1 MVTRKATPAQQPP
14 TRPANLTPEQMRA
27 AITKLQRRI
36 ADLEAFDPP
45 SIRQRFDPQVGAL
58 DTKLEDTV
66 AGIFGTDTAEYE
78 RFKTRGL
85 DTAGISWAEGGLPHR
100 DVIAGLVRG
109 KERQLANLRTIIELF
124 EEKIED
130 GAETPASKARRAF
143 GDLDLHPDIARE
155 CTQLFE
161 DGHYANA
168 VEDACKVV
176 DMLVKLRA
184 MRTDPSG
191 TELMQLVFSQK
202 NPILKFNDQQSDSE
216 KSEQQGMMYLF
227 AGAMLALRNPRA
239 HGLVTDH
246 PERAVEYLS
255 FLSMLAR
262 SLDRT
267 QRV

>member
-1 MVTRKATPAQQPP
+1 MVTRKAQPAQQPQ
-14 TRPANLTPEQMRA
+14 PANLTPEQMRA
-27 AITKLQRRI
+27 AIPKLQRRI
-36 ADLEAFDPP
+36 ADLDAFDPQ
-45 SIRQRFDPQVGAL
+45 SVQVRSDPRIDAL
-58 DTKLEDTV
+58 DKKLDETISSVFGMDTHEYLRYAPHKLDR
-66 AGIFGTDTAEYE
+66 AGIYFGYE
-78 RFKTRGL
+78 VPL
-85 DTAGISWAEGGLPHR
+85 HEVVAS
-100 DVIAGLVRG
+100 LVES
-109 KERQLANLRTIIELF
+109 KERELTNLRIIISLM
-124 EEKIED
+124 EENLAD
-130 GAETPASKARRAF
+130 GGETPASKARRAF
-143 GDLDLHPDIARE
+143 GDLDLHPEIERASG
-155 CTQLFE
+155 QLFR

-168 VEDACKVV
+168 VEDACKVL

-202 NPILKFNDQQSDSE
+202 NPILKFNDQQNDSE

-239 HGLVTDH
+239 HGLVDDH

-267 QRV
+267 QRA

>member
-1 MVTRKATPAQQPP
+1 MATRKAQPAQPQ
-14 TRPANLTPEQMRA
+14 PANLTPEQMRV
-27 AITKLQRRI
+27 AIQKLQRRI
-36 ADLEAFDPP
+36 ADLNAFNPGE
-45 SIRQRFDPQVGAL
+45 IKFRFDPQIEAL
-58 DTKLEDTV
+58 DTKLEDTI
-66 AGIFGTDTAEYE
+66 ADIFGADTLEYE
-78 RFKTRGL
+78 RFRPSGL
-85 DTAGISWAEGGLPHR
+85 DTAGINFAYETPHFE
-100 DVIAGLVRG
+100 VVAGLVLG
-109 KERQLANLRTIIELF
+109 KERALTNLRTIVELLD
-124 EEKIED
+124 EKLAD
-130 GAETPASKARRAF
+130 GGETPASKARRAF
-143 GDLDLHPDIARE
+143 GDLDLHPEVERASG
-155 CTQLFE
+155 QLFR

-168 VEDACKVV
+168 VEDACKVL

-202 NPILKFNDQQSDSE
+202 NPILKFNEQQNDSE

-239 HGLVTDH
+239 HGLVNDH

>member
-1 MVTRKATPAQQPP
+1 VTKKAAPAAP
-14 TRPANLTPEQMRA
+14 RPANLSADAMRE
-27 AITKLQRRI
+27 AIPKLQRRI
-36 ADLEAFDPP
+36 VDLEAFDPQA
-45 SIRQRFDPQVGAL
+45 IRQRFDPQVEAL

-66 AGIFGTDTAEYE
+66 AGIFGTDTVEYA
-78 RFKTRGL
+78 RFQTSGL
-85 DTAGISWAEGGLPHR
+85 DTAGVSWGGQIPHQE
-100 DVIAGLVRG
+100 VIAGLMRG

-124 EEKIED
+124 QEKLED
-130 GAETPASKARRAF
+130 GADTPASKARRAF
-143 GDLDLHPDIARE
+143 GDLDLHLDIARE
-155 CTQLFE
+155 CAQLFQ
-161 DGHYANA
+161 DGHYSQA
-168 VEDACKVV
+168 VETGCKVLE
-176 DMLVKLRA
+176 MMVKLRT
-184 MRTDPSG
+184 MRSDPSG

-202 NPILKFNDQQSDSE
+202 NPILKFSDQQNDSE